1 MGPSCSTLLTPP
13 SCASRSIPAA
23 LDSPQRRQS
32 CSSPD
37 RTDPSYTSYAVS
49 KDGASFIMVEIDPNA
64 RPTQLNVV
72 LNWAEEVKGKK

>member
-1 MGPSCSTLLTPP
+1 MRVAVDTSTARFAAAPPELLFTGPF
-13 SCASRSIPAA
+13 
-23 LDSPQRRQS
+23 
-32 CSSPD
+32 
-37 RTDPSYTSYAVS
+37 DPSYTSYAVS

>member
-1 MGPSCSTLLTPP
+1 LLFTGPF
-13 SCASRSIPAA
+13 A
-23 LDSPQRRQS
+23 
-32 CSSPD
+32 
-37 RTDPSYTSYAVS
+37 PSYTSYAVS